1 MSIQPGVGYTFKDS
15 SQGTTLNIERPWAPW
30 ANYATA
36 EDPGHP
42 FKIIN
47 VQIVT
52 VGESQVVRYQVQ
64 PGTVNNL
71 VASLLDVTDGLLV
84 LLNRTNPSTGSPNP
98 PTGQIDSAIY
108 DGSKTAYIVLSQGP
122 AINPPKDYPD
132 PTFVPNSSRY
142 PQILAIDLTP
152 ADVDA
157 RGYLCLGTITVD
169 NVTTP
174 TSFTVNQFI
183 TGSLWS
189 DRIKLGTSTAKYY
202 YARI

>member
-1 MSIQPGVGYTFKDS
+1 MSKIQPGNGYGFS
-15 SQGTTLNIERPWAPW
+15 SGGYGFTLNTENPFVIEQSSEPK
-30 ANYATA
+30 
-36 EDPGHP
+36 HP
-42 FKIIN
+42 LKITN
-47 VQIVT
+47 VQIV
-52 VGESQVVRYQVQ
+52 VSGGSSKVQFQVV
-64 PGTVNNL
+64 PGTINNL
-71 VASLLDVTDGLLV
+71 MVSLQDKDSAGLLV
-84 LLNRTNPSTGSPNP
+84 LLNRTNPTTGAPNP

-108 DGSKTAYIVLSQGP
+108 DGSKTAYIILNQGP
-122 AINPPKDYPD
+122 AIDPPKDYPD

-142 PQILAIDLTP
+142 PQIEALDTTP

-174 TSFTVNQFI
+174 TTFTVNQFI

-189 DRIKLGTSTAKYY
+189 DRIKLGTDTAKYY